1 MSKGVR
7 CLLTAGLIVVLWILP
22 VPEGL
27 MPEAWH
33 LFAIFAGTILGF
45 VLQPFPLGTVAL
57 AAITFAALTNTI
69 KPAEALAGFS
79 NTSDGGASAGYS
91 GHRTLVGAVGDG
103 RHCACSALDGC
114 SALCAL

>member
-69 KPAEALAGFS
+69 KPAEALAGFI
-79 NTSDGGASAGYS
+79 NTIIWIGIGSVWWKMLGIW
-91 GHRTLVGAVGDG
+91 
-103 RHCACSALDGC
+103 
-114 SALCAL
+114 